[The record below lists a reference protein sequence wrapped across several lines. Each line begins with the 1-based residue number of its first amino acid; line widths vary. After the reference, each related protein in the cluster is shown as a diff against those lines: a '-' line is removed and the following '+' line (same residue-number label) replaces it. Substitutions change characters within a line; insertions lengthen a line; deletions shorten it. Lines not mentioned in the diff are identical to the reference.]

1 MLKALEKTVIAEI
14 NSLNINIIS
23 KIKSFSTIELANGIV
38 TKYKQKQTFIDV
50 DNLYESTIQNFQL
63 AL

>member
-23 KIKSFSTIELANGIV
+23 KIKSFSTIELAKGIV
-38 TKYKQKQTFIDV
+38 TKYKQKQAFIDV

>member
-1 MLKALEKTVIAEI
+1 MLKALEKMVIAEI

>member
-63 AL
+63 AI

>member
-23 KIKSFSTIELANGIV
+23 KIKSFSTIELAYGIV
-38 TKYKQKQTFIDV
+38 TKYKQKQTFIDI

>member
-23 KIKSFSTIELANGIV
+23 KIKSFSTIELAYGIV

>member
-23 KIKSFSTIELANGIV
+23 KIKSFSTIDLANGIV

>member
-1 MLKALEKTVIAEI
+1 MLKVLEKTVIAEI

-23 KIKSFSTIELANGIV
+23 KIKSFSTIELSNGIV
-38 TKYKQKQTFIDV
+38 TKYKQKKTFIDV